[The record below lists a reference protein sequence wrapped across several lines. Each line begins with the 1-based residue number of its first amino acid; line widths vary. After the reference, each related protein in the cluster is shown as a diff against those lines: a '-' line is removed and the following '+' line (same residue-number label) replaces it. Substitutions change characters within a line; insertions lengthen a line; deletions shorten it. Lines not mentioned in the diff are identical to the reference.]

1 MGCGTS
7 SLSYL
12 DENPVALERISRTT
26 GAGTARTMNR
36 WEDHPPERWATGGE
50 PMTDR
55 QFELLKNLCL
65 YTGISIPFVQQEDHN
80 GQNVTKAEAS
90 RLIIMFQNNER
101 PTREFI
107 DSLGRAPLREAPS
120 HPLTWVYCHSP
131 MTDSQSRWA
140 EDIALRLGVSEM
152 VAQKRMAG
160 LTRGQASLLIDR
172 LRAAE
177 NGGSSTE
184 HVEPW
189 FENVVWQV
197 KRDVPLA

>member
-1 MGCGTS
+1 
-7 SLSYL
+7 
-12 DENPVALERISRTT
+12 
-26 GAGTARTMNR
+26 
-36 WEDHPPERWATGGE
+36 
-50 PMTDR
+50 
-55 QFELLKNLCL
+55 
-65 YTGISIPFVQQEDHN
+65 
-80 GQNVTKAEAS
+80 
-90 RLIIMFQNNER
+90 
-101 PTREFI
+101 
-107 DSLGRAPLREAPS
+107 
-120 HPLTWVYCHSP
+120 
-131 MTDSQSRWA
+131 MTDSQNRWA

-177 NGGSSTE
+177 NRGTSTE